1 MDNIFDKF
9 NQAYG
14 GEALAKE
21 VDEITKNGGSGENV
35 PYGRYEVR
43 IEKLELVS
51 SKSKKP
57 MLTVWFKVIAGN
69 QKERIIFMNQLSDA
83 AFKIH
88 IANEF
93 LRSLGTGEKVEFVDF
108 NKYNDMIKTIE
119 FTIHNT
125 GLEYEIE
132 YTRTEKDGRAYDNY
146 KITEVFEG

>member
-43 IEKLELVS
+43 IEKLELIE

-57 MLTVWFKVIAGN
+57 MLTVWFKVIAGT
-69 QKERIIFMNQLSDA
+69 QKERIIFMNQLLDA

-93 LRSLGTGEKVEFVDF
+93 LRSLDTTVEVKFDGDF
-108 NKYNDMIKTIE
+108 NHYAEMIKNVYSDLTVD
-119 FTIHNT
+119 
-125 GLEYEIE
+125 GLEYQLNYFENKKGFE
-132 YTRTEKDGRAYDNY
+132 QY
-146 KITEVFEG
+146 KIEEVFETK

>member
-14 GEALAKE
+14 GQELAKE

-43 IEKLELVS
+43 IEKLELIS

-57 MLTVWFKVIAGN
+57 MLTVWFKVIAGT
-69 QKERIIFMNQLSDA
+69 QKDRIIFMNQVLDA
-83 AFKIH
+83 AVKIH

-93 LRSLGTGEKVEFVDF
+93 LKSLDTSVEVKFDGDF
-108 NKYNDMIKTIE
+108 NHYAATIKNVYSDLTVD
-119 FTIHNT
+119 
-125 GLEYEIE
+125 GLEYQLNYYQNKKGFDVFKIE
-132 YTRTEKDGRAYDNY
+132 
-146 KITEVFEG
+146 EVFETK

>member
-14 GEALAKE
+14 GQELAKE

-43 IEKLELVS
+43 IEKLELIE

-57 MLTVWFKVIAGN
+57 MLTVWFKVIAGT
-69 QKERIIFMNQLSDA
+69 QKDRIIFMNQLLDA

-93 LRSLGTGEKVEFVDF
+93 LRSLDTSVEAKFDGDF
-108 NKYNDMIKTIE
+108 NHYAATIKNVYSDLTVD
-119 FTIHNT
+119 
-125 GLEYEIE
+125 GLEYQLNYYQNKKGFDVFKIE
-132 YTRTEKDGRAYDNY
+132 
-146 KITEVFEG
+146 EVFETK

>member
-43 IEKLELVS
+43 IEKLELTS
-51 SKSKKP
+51 SKSNKP

-69 QKERIIFMNQLSDA
+69 QKDRIIFMNQLLDA

-93 LRSLGTGEKVEFVDF
+93 LKSLDTCVEVKFDGDF
-108 NKYNDMIKTIE
+108 NHYAATIKNVYSDLTVD
-119 FTIHNT
+119 
-125 GLEYEIE
+125 GLEYQLNYYQNKKGFDEFKIE
-132 YTRTEKDGRAYDNY
+132 
-146 KITEVFEG
+146 EVFETK

>member
-14 GEALAKE
+14 GQELAKE
-21 VDEITKNGGSGENV
+21 VDEIAKNGGSGENV

-43 IEKLELVS
+43 IEKLELIS

-57 MLTVWFKVIAGN
+57 MLTVWFKVIAGT
-69 QKERIIFMNQLSDA
+69 QKERIIFMNQLLDA

-93 LRSLGTGEKVEFVDF
+93 LRSLDTTVEVKFDGDF
-108 NKYNDMIKTIE
+108 NHYAEMIKNVYSDLTVD
-119 FTIHNT
+119 
-125 GLEYEIE
+125 GLEYQLNYFENKKGFE
-132 YTRTEKDGRAYDNY
+132 QY
-146 KITEVFEG
+146 KIEEVFETK

>member
-43 IEKLELVS
+43 IEKLELTS

-57 MLTVWFKVIAGN
+57 MLTVWFKVIAGT
-69 QKERIIFMNQLSDA
+69 QKERIIFMNQLLDA

-93 LRSLGTGEKVEFVDF
+93 LRSLDTTVEVKFDGDF
-108 NKYNDMIKTIE
+108 NHYAEMIKNVYSDLTVD
-119 FTIHNT
+119 
-125 GLEYEIE
+125 GLEYQLNYFENKKGFE
-132 YTRTEKDGRAYDNY
+132 QY
-146 KITEVFEG
+146 KIEEVFETK

>member
-14 GEALAKE
+14 GQELAKE

-43 IEKLELVS
+43 IEKLELIS

-57 MLTVWFKVIAGN
+57 MLTVWFKVIAGT
-69 QKERIIFMNQLSDA
+69 QKDRIIFMNQLLDA

-93 LRSLGTGEKVEFVDF
+93 LKSLDTSVEVKFDGDF
-108 NKYNDMIKTIE
+108 NHYAATIKNVYSDLTVD
-119 FTIHNT
+119 
-125 GLEYEIE
+125 GLEYQLNYYQNKKGFDVFKIE
-132 YTRTEKDGRAYDNY
+132 
-146 KITEVFEG
+146 EVFETK

>member
-14 GEALAKE
+14 GQELAKE

-43 IEKLELVS
+43 IEKLELIS

-57 MLTVWFKVIAGN
+57 MLTVWFKVIAGT
-69 QKERIIFMNQLSDA
+69 QKDRIIFMNQLLDA

-93 LRSLGTGEKVEFVDF
+93 LKSLDTSVEVKFDGDF
-108 NKYNDMIKTIE
+108 NHYAATIKNVYSDLTVD
-119 FTIHNT
+119 
-125 GLEYEIE
+125 GLEYQLNYYQNKKGFDEFKIE
-132 YTRTEKDGRAYDNY
+132 
-146 KITEVFEG
+146 EVFETK

>member
-35 PYGRYEVR
+35 PYERYEVR
-43 IEKLELVS
+43 IEKLELIS

-57 MLTVWFKVIAGN
+57 MLTVWFKVIAGT
-69 QKERIIFMNQLSDA
+69 QKERIIFMNQLLDA

-93 LRSLGTGEKVEFVDF
+93 LKSLDTSVEVKFDGDF
-108 NKYNDMIKTIE
+108 NHYAATIKNVYSDLTVD
-119 FTIHNT
+119 
-125 GLEYEIE
+125 GLEYQLNYSQNKKGFDEFKIE
-132 YTRTEKDGRAYDNY
+132 
-146 KITEVFEG
+146 EVFETK

>member
-14 GEALAKE
+14 GQELAKE

-43 IEKLELVS
+43 IEKLELIS

-69 QKERIIFMNQLSDA
+69 QKDRIIFMNQLLDA

-93 LRSLGTGEKVEFVDF
+93 LKSLDT
-108 NKYNDMIKTIE
+108 
-119 FTIHNT
+119 
-125 GLEYEIE
+125 
-132 YTRTEKDGRAYDNY
+132 
-146 KITEVFEG
+146 

>member
-14 GEALAKE
+14 GQELAKE

-43 IEKLELVS
+43 IEKLELIE

-57 MLTVWFKVIAGN
+57 MLTVWFKVIAGT
-69 QKERIIFMNQLSDA
+69 QKDRIIFMNQLLDA

-93 LRSLGTGEKVEFVDF
+93 LKSLDTSVEVKFDGDF
-108 NKYNDMIKTIE
+108 NHYAATIKNVYSDLTVD
-119 FTIHNT
+119 
-125 GLEYEIE
+125 GLEYQLNYYQNKKGFDEFKIE
-132 YTRTEKDGRAYDNY
+132 
-146 KITEVFEG
+146 EVFETK

>member
-14 GEALAKE
+14 GQELAKE

-43 IEKLELVS
+43 IEKLELIE

-57 MLTVWFKVIAGN
+57 MLTVWFKVIAGT
-69 QKERIIFMNQLSDA
+69 QKERIIFMNQLLDA

-93 LRSLGTGEKVEFVDF
+93 LKSLDTSVEVKFDGDF
-108 NKYNDMIKTIE
+108 NHYAATIKNVYSDLTVD
-119 FTIHNT
+119 
-125 GLEYEIE
+125 GLEYQLNYSQNKKGFDEFKIE
-132 YTRTEKDGRAYDNY
+132 
-146 KITEVFEG
+146 EVFETN

>member
-43 IEKLELVS
+43 IEKLELTS

-57 MLTVWFKVIAGN
+57 MLTVWFKVIAGT
-69 QKERIIFMNQLSDA
+69 QKERIIFMYQLLDA

-93 LRSLGTGEKVEFVDF
+93 LRSLDTTVEVKFDGDF
-108 NKYNDMIKTIE
+108 NHYAEMIKNVYSDLTVD
-119 FTIHNT
+119 
-125 GLEYEIE
+125 GLEYQLNYFENKKGFE
-132 YTRTEKDGRAYDNY
+132 QY
-146 KITEVFEG
+146 KIEEVFETK

>member
-14 GEALAKE
+14 GQELAKE

-43 IEKLELVS
+43 IEKLELIE

-57 MLTVWFKVIAGN
+57 MLTVWFKVIAGT
-69 QKERIIFMNQLSDA
+69 QKDRIIFMNQLLDA

-93 LRSLGTGEKVEFVDF
+93 LKSLDTSVEVKFDGDF
-108 NKYNDMIKTIE
+108 NHYAATIKNVYSDLTVD
-119 FTIHNT
+119 
-125 GLEYEIE
+125 GLEYQLNYSQNKKGFDEFKIE
-132 YTRTEKDGRAYDNY
+132 
-146 KITEVFEG
+146 EVFETK

>member
-14 GEALAKE
+14 GQELAKE

-43 IEKLELVS
+43 IEKLELIE

-57 MLTVWFKVIAGN
+57 MLTVWFKVIAGT
-69 QKERIIFMNQLSDA
+69 QKERIIFMNQLLDA

-93 LRSLGTGEKVEFVDF
+93 LKSLDTSVEVKFDGDF
-108 NKYNDMIKTIE
+108 NHYAATIKNVYSDLTVD
-119 FTIHNT
+119 
-125 GLEYEIE
+125 GLEYQLNYSQNKKGFDEFKIE
-132 YTRTEKDGRAYDNY
+132 
-146 KITEVFEG
+146 EVFETK

>member
-14 GEALAKE
+14 GQELAKE

-43 IEKLELVS
+43 IEKLELIE

-57 MLTVWFKVIAGN
+57 MLTVWFKVIAGT
-69 QKERIIFMNQLSDA
+69 QKDRIIFMNQLLDA

-93 LRSLGTGEKVEFVDF
+93 LKSLDTSVEVKFDGDF
-108 NKYNDMIKTIE
+108 NHYAATIKNVYSDLTVD
-119 FTIHNT
+119 
-125 GLEYEIE
+125 GLEYQLNYYQNKKGFDVFKIE
-132 YTRTEKDGRAYDNY
+132 
-146 KITEVFEG
+146 EVFETK